1 MSSIWLNH
9 IPVKPVHIL
18 NPCSFMTNM
27 NILFPS
33 RLGLPCDLTPW
44 SFQIKMSPW
53 WEHIKHYKGT
63 RLIKWN
69 VYMIMKN
76 TDQLITWHRM
86 ASLHCIS
93 NTVGVTDVQVTRITL
108 ADGDVHFLY
117 VSTVYYNA
125 SNGLTSVLLT
135 IKTKFLENLQVY
147 FFKLQDIVELFQP
160 TNKLFGIK

>member
-1 MSSIWLNH
+1 
-9 IPVKPVHIL
+9 
-18 NPCSFMTNM
+18 
-27 NILFPS
+27 
-33 RLGLPCDLTPW
+33 
-44 SFQIKMSPW
+44 
-53 WEHIKHYKGT
+53 
-63 RLIKWN
+63 
-69 VYMIMKN
+69 
-76 TDQLITWHRM
+76 M